1 MFDNISKTMQDTGL
15 VLMDHL

>member
-1 MFDNISKTMQDTGL
+1 MFDISKTMQDTGL